1 MSDEKKSDEAEE
13 TENAADGTE
22 QTVKAEGS
30 KSAEDEDSGAEVSDE
45 EETDSDGESGSGD
58 DHEDDEEEDQE
69 EDDEEEDDEEED
81 EDEDEEEDDSDSA
94 SASGADSDD
103 DSDSASASG
112 ADSDDDADSASAAGG
127 KSSAPPPKPT
137 SRDDETP
144 IGPHRLRGGLILAG
158 SLLATFLM
166 MANTDQLPRGPIWGF
181 LALLVGAFGLLD
193 FLGLLTMKAPNAIP
207 LMQTAWGQQEGEP
220 WWAAPKVTVPAA
232 LVTLFAGAPIA
243 GWDGLPYV
251 LVAFFLLLVP
261 SAFKRPPLAIF
272 IIIGLIYVPLA
283 GTFSLWDPWETHY
296 GEVSREILA
305 RDDWISLW
313 WCQENWFWSKPILI
327 FWSDALSMGS
337 LGIDYHPDSQMFHA
351 EWALRLPIIAMSLV
365 ALITSYFAVSRS
377 FGKRAGLLS
386 ALVLGTMPQF
396 FFLAH
401 QAITDMPLVSN
412 MTTAIA
418 FMMLAI
424 TADPEREVQLYRV
437 GRIVLSARHA
447 VLVLLFMLV
456 TPQVLYLASR
466 NISFTDGPA
475 FAWHGDQ
482 FMFGSAG
489 NSHVPGNAPAR
500 DVVPYV
506 ADVSLATGLVLLGLI
521 LLIAVGLIWW
531 LRGRKPALITLG
543 GGIVGIGA
551 FVGVVRATTGSFDL
565 PLLEPMGQ
573 AAFWGAGLVW
583 LIHMIRNERRARGL
597 FMFAFYIFC
606 GLAFMGKGI
615 PGFAL
620 PGMIALFY
628 LIASKRWYLLF
639 DGHLKVAAGALTVMV
654 TGASWFVAMF
664 IRHGPPFTDRLLIHD
679 HINRLAAGVHGD
691 TGTIQYFIEQ
701 LGFGMFPWVALVPA
715 ALTLFIWNRY
725 ASAAPLDPGGGPYR
739 AMRTP
744 DSSQEADRQQQV
756 LIVLTVWFAA
766 AFTLFSAMITKFH
779 HYIFPVVPSAGL
791 ATGILLDRLFGKVA
805 PEGRN
810 SLASW
815 ALIAVG
821 TGLALLG
828 VAGLWGD
835 PRGIVPLGVEQA
847 DRAEWVTQ
855 HAWNPATCW
864 ALIAAGVA
872 GLAFT
877 WVIFSRSGGAK
888 KKEPLEYAPLAALL
902 TAGAVLVA
910 FVARDLSWITDA
922 RPHGF
927 ERLIHLFVYNYSRP
941 WPDQFDYRPA
951 FTAFGLVMSF
961 LIAAAIFVRLR
972 PIATRAL
979 LVSSILFSAWVLNI
993 YMVDLSPHWGMR
1005 ELIYSYYDA
1014 RESPDEHLLAWQMNW
1029 KGENFYTANRVYVF
1043 VDLDNVKVREYINEH
1058 AGERTFFVLEHTRM
1072 GSFRGLM
1079 GSREIREVTDK
1090 RLCNKFIIVE
1100 VTL

>member
-1 MSDEKKSDEAEE
+1 
-13 TENAADGTE
+13 
-22 QTVKAEGS
+22 
-30 KSAEDEDSGAEVSDE
+30 
-45 EETDSDGESGSGD
+45 
-58 DHEDDEEEDQE
+58 
-69 EDDEEEDDEEED
+69 
-81 EDEDEEEDDSDSA
+81 
-94 SASGADSDD
+94 
-103 DSDSASASG
+103 
-112 ADSDDDADSASAAGG
+112 
-127 KSSAPPPKPT
+127 
-137 SRDDETP
+137 
-144 IGPHRLRGGLILAG
+144 
-158 SLLATFLM
+158 M

-193 FLGLLTMKAPNAIP
+193 FLGLLTMKAPNAIAIGE
-207 LMQTAWGQQEGEP
+207 TAFGKQEDEP
-220 WWAAPKVTVPAA
+220 WWCAPRVAVPVAVA
-232 LVTLFAGAPIA
+232 VFFGGVAIG
-243 GWDGLPYV
+243 GWDGLPWAW
-251 LVAFFLLLVP
+251 VAFFLFLAP

-272 IIIGLIYVPLA
+272 IIIGLIYIPLA

-327 FWSDALSMGS
+327 FWSDALSMGA
-337 LGIDYHPDSQMFHA
+337 LGIDYTPDSQMFHS
-351 EWALRLPIIAMSLV
+351 EWALRLPIIGMSLV

-386 ALVLGTMPQF
+386 ALVLGTMPHF

-401 QAITDMPLVSN
+401 QAITDMPLVAN

-418 FMMLAI
+418 FLILAI
-424 TADPEREVQLYRV
+424 TEDPKREVRLYRV
-437 GRIVLSARHA
+437 GRIILSARHA
-447 VLVLLFMLV
+447 VIVLIFMLV
-456 TPQVLYLASR
+456 SPQVLYLASR

-506 ADVSLATGLVLLGLI
+506 SDVNLISGLI
-521 LLIAVGLIWW
+521 LLGIILLVAFGLIWW
-531 LRGRKPALITLG
+531 LKGHRPALITLG
-543 GGIVGIGA
+543 AGTVGIGA
-551 FVGVVRATTGSFDL
+551 FVVLVRATTGSFNL
-565 PLLEPMGQ
+565 PLLEPMAQ

-583 LIHMIRNERRARGL
+583 IIHMIKEERHARGL
-597 FMFAFYIFC
+597 HMFAFYIFC

-620 PGMIALFY
+620 PGMISLFY
-628 LIASKRWYLLF
+628 LIASKRWYLLL

-679 HINRLAAGVHGD
+679 HVNRLAAGVHGD

-701 LGFGMFPWVALVPA
+701 LGFGLFPWVALVPA

-725 ASAAPLDPGGGPYR
+725 ASSAPIDPGGGPYR
-739 AMRTP
+739 AMEP
-744 DSSQEADRQQQV
+744 SGGGNNEADRQKQV
-756 LIVLTVWFAA
+756 LIVLAVWFAA

-779 HYIFPVVPSAGL
+779 HYIFPVVPSAGI
-791 ATGILLDRLFGKVA
+791 ATGILLDKLFGKIA
-805 PEGRN
+805 PEGRS
-810 SLASW
+810 SLVAW
-815 ALIAVG
+815 ACILGGPA
-821 TGLALLG
+821 LAILG

-835 PRGIVPLGVEQA
+835 PRGVVPVGVEQA

-872 GLAFT
+872 AIAFA
-877 WVIFSRSGGAK
+877 WMLFQRAGGAK
-888 KKEPLEYAPLAALL
+888 KKEPIEYAPLAALL
-902 TAGAVLVA
+902 TAGAILVA

-927 ERLIHLFVYNYSRP
+927 ERLIHLFVYNYGRP
-941 WPDQFDYRPA
+941 WPDHFDYRPA
-951 FTAFGLVMSF
+951 FTAFGIVMSV
-961 LIAAAIFVRLR
+961 LVAASIFARVR
-972 PIATRAL
+972 PVATRAL
-979 LVSSILFSAWVLNI
+979 LASSLLFSVWVLDV

-1014 RESPDEHLLAWQMNW
+1014 RASEDEHLLAWQMNW

-1043 VDLDNVKVREYINEH
+1043 VDLDNRKVREYIQEH
-1058 AGERTFFVLEHTRM
+1058 EGERTFFVLEHTRM